1 MRNFIVPFSSKNKKK
16 MNVNKLLQM
25 EGTNHNY
32 NASNGVSLL
41 VGFLLAFSNS
51 FINFMKSSMD
61 AWLQAVILGVIGS
74 TVTYFTNRFWRYLEK
89 RKNKKDEQ

>member
-1 MRNFIVPFSSKNKKK
+1 
-16 MNVNKLLQM
+16 MNIDKLTQM

-89 RKNKKDEQ
+89 RKNKKDEG

>member
-1 MRNFIVPFSSKNKKK
+1 